1 MMNFWRHNWFQILV
15 SGLVLL
21 YAIQRV
27 LIATKNINFVPSLI
41 LLGSFL
47 IPVVYV
53 TYLYEKLPNW
63 DFAFAPIATCF
74 LWGGVVGTLVA
85 GSIEYATLRSM
96 GLGTLFGVGAIEEA
110 AKLIFPIGF
119 YLIGRNRSEANGIV
133 LGTACAMGFAA
144 LETMGYSF
152 TALLRYRNIAALDT
166 VLFARG
172 LFAPAGHAAWTGLVC
187 AVLWRERV
195 LAGRAVINRKV
206 VAAFITAVVLH
217 TAWDTFQLLQGST
230 LISAIGLE
238 LMSLLVALTSLHLLN
253 LRVRESIHQPLK

>member
-1 MMNFWRHNWFQILV
+1 MNFLQHKWFQILV

-27 LIATKNINFVPSLI
+27 LIATQNINFVPSLI

-47 IPVVYV
+47 VPVVFV
-53 TYLYEKLPNW
+53 TYLNEKLPNR
-63 DFAFAPIATCF
+63 DFPFAPIAICF

-85 GSIEYATLRSM
+85 GSLEYATLRSM
-96 GLGTLFGVGAIEEA
+96 SITSIFGVGLIEET
-110 AKLIFPIGF
+110 AKLIFPVGF
-119 YLIGRNRSEANGIV
+119 YLAGRNRSEANGIV

-152 TALLRYRNIAALDT
+152 VALLHYKGNLTALDT

-187 AVLWRERV
+187 AVLWRERER
-195 LAGRAVINRKV
+195 AGRAVINRKV
-206 VAAFITAVVLH
+206 IGAFLTAVTLH
-217 TAWDTFQLLQGST
+217 ALWDIFQSLRGRT
-230 LISAIGLE
+230 VISALILE
-238 LMSLLVALTSLHLLN
+238 LLSLLVAFISIGLLDRRVKESLPKPA
-253 LRVRESIHQPLK
+253 V